1 MIKINKK
8 KDGKF
13 EFKLKST
20 NGKTLLKSVSFL
32 SKEELDKTLKDFKDL
47 KDTRTIFFE
56 RKTNTEGKF
65 LVELKNQ
72 NGQTL
77 GSSGLYTSEAGM
89 ENGIL
94 NISNSL
100 ELNLQ

>member
-20 NGKTLLKSVSFL
+20 NGKTLLKSISFS

-65 LVELKNQ
+65 LLELKNQ

>member
-20 NGKTLLKSVSFL
+20 NGKTLLKSISFS

-94 NISNSL
+94 NISNSIDL
-100 ELNLQ
+100 GLI

>member
-20 NGKTLLKSVSFL
+20 YGKTLLKSVSFS

>member
-20 NGKTLLKSVSFL
+20 NGKTLLKSISFS

>member
-20 NGKTLLKSVSFL
+20 NGKTLLKSISFS

-65 LVELKNQ
+65 LLELKNQ
-72 NGQTL
+72 NGLTL